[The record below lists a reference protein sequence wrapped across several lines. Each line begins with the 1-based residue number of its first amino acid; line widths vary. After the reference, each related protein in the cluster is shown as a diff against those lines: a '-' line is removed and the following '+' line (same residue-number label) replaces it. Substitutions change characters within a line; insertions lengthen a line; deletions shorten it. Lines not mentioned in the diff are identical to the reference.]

1 MSKGTKKT
9 AGYSNILVV
18 APHAWPDDDELTK
31 EIGGQVAVSLNARA
45 IINDQFRKPKKVKD
59 DSTGQEVEEKP
70 DVGKRIVNAGRID
83 QAKNLV
89 NDRFYQPIL
98 DEVEEIKETF
108 GKALVVWVHGMTD
121 DHIKREASS
130 MGLNEDLHMLI
141 GIGQGQPDSFTARE
155 ETAKKLIDL
164 LKQNEEQPV
173 TARLALPGS
182 KYCGWHQNI
191 INQMFV
197 QEGYKLSEVESIQ
210 LEIRMGG
217 FRDSEEN
224 VAMTSKVLVKALGEL
239 AESLLPVRKVRLED
253 IQLETDA
260 DRKYIFRAVSDDA
273 EVSKAQ
279 EAEIRA
285 LAHSIDKD
293 GLVHPLVLIENGNGK
308 YRILCGFRRFHAL
321 KLLKRKRLDA
331 RIYKEEDLTE
341 EERIR
346 ISLAENARRKNL
358 NPIEIGMFLQAARQ
372 NGKGKRTYKSL
383 GKEFGEM
390 LGIGTSHSSV
400 QKYVKLDEIRV
411 KGESQEMINDVLK
424 GQLAFGTAAEV
435 LAFIDD
441 ANDRN
446 TLYSQI
452 VEPMKPTKPE
462 LGDIKKWLE
471 VLRNGN
477 GLKSAL
483 AREDVKKAIEKANKS
498 EHKSQEF
505 IKLLK
510 LLGDDPLAKQKQGF
524 EEAVEALRKKVYGE
538 NATKEDFDIVPPA
551 DMEKNEV
558 TAQFKL
564 TPKGLEPAAEKA
576 QQVLKDQQLKQLLD
590 TIESP

>member
-1 MSKGTKKT
+1 
-9 AGYSNILVV
+9 
-18 APHAWPDDDELTK
+18 
-31 EIGGQVAVSLNARA
+31 
-45 IINDQFRKPKKVKD
+45 
-59 DSTGQEVEEKP
+59 
-70 DVGKRIVNAGRID
+70 
-83 QAKNLV
+83 
-89 NDRFYQPIL
+89 
-98 DEVEEIKETF
+98 
-108 GKALVVWVHGMTD
+108 
-121 DHIKREASS
+121 
-130 MGLNEDLHMLI
+130 
-141 GIGQGQPDSFTARE
+141 
-155 ETAKKLIDL
+155 
-164 LKQNEEQPV
+164 
-173 TARLALPGS
+173 
-182 KYCGWHQNI
+182 
-191 INQMFV
+191 MFV
-197 QEGYKLSEVESIQ
+197 KEGYKLSEVESIQ

-217 FRDSEEN
+217 FRDSGEN
-224 VAMTSKVLVKALGEL
+224 VAKTSRVLVRVLGEL
-239 AESLLPVRKVRLED
+239 AESLLPVTKVRLED
-253 IQLETDA
+253 IQIVTDA

-279 EAEIRA
+279 EAEIQA

-293 GLVHPLVLIENGNGK
+293 GLVHPLVLIQNGNGK
-308 YRILCGFRRFHAL
+308 YRILCGSRRFNAL
-321 KLLKRKRLDA
+321 KLLKRKWLDA

-400 QKYVKLDEIRV
+400 QKYIKLDEVRV

-452 VEPMKPTKPE
+452 VKPMKPTKPE

-471 VLRNGN
+471 EARNGN

-483 AREDVKKAIEKANKS
+483 TKKDVKKAIKQANKS
-498 EHKSQEF
+498 EQKSQEL

-510 LLGDDPLAKQKQGF
+510 LLAGDPLTKQKQGF
-524 EEAVEALRKKVYGE
+524 EEAVKAFREKIYG
-538 NATKEDFDIVPPA
+538 AKAGREDFDIVPPP

-558 TAQFKL
+558 IIQFRF
-564 TPKGLEPAAEKA
+564 TLESLKSATEKA
-576 QQVLKDQQLKQLLD
+576 QEVLKDQQLKQLLD